1 MAGHSFLEAYR
12 IPPIR
17 TSSSGRDYLR
27 VAPGVLSIL
36 PSTVSGRRGWVERSP
51 ARLSCACRFGSSH
64 RQETKIPPSPLD
76 RRYTLAGFLNFPS
89 NFAVRVPFHRTIG
102 ELTMRRQ
109 FRRRQRRQL
118 SSRASSRA
126 SPGTVTQTATRGSHR
141 RVPVPRRGTA
151 NEAPRFSPGRPSHHY
166 ENELGEHAF
175 CAEVIWAFEEEW
187 KLLRAENEQLRLEE
201 GRLPPREDDR
211 LRHQIQE
218 TASLNHVLATL
229 LSDSSAGGL
238 SVANQIIAAYP
249 TGLLNSG
256 ELQATMQAMDANW
269 RQVTAGILQRAP
281 GATLEPRVSAF
292 VADNANTPNFT

>member
-1 MAGHSFLEAYR
+1 MAGHCFLEAYR
-12 IPPIR
+12 IRPIR
-17 TSSSGRDYLR
+17 TSSTGRDYLR

-64 RQETKIPPSPLD
+64 RQETKIPPTPLD

-102 ELTMRRQ
+102 ELTMRRR
-109 FRRRQRRQL
+109 FRRRQR
-118 SSRASSRA
+118 SSGASSLA
-126 SPGTVTQTATRGSHR
+126 SPGTVTQTATRGPHR

-151 NEAPRFSPGRPSHHY
+151 DEAPRFSPGRSSHHY

-175 CAEVIWAFEEEW
+175 CAEVISAFEEQW
-187 KLLRAENEQLRLEE
+187 KHLRAVNEQLRLEE
-201 GRLPPREDDR
+201 ERLPPREDDC

-238 SVANQIIAAYP
+238 SVANQTIAGFP

-256 ELQATMQAMDANW
+256 EIQVTMQAMDANW

-292 VADNANTPNFT
+292 VADNANTPNFM